1 MIKSLII
8 SLLTIVFC
16 FTSSATVINLDFSNQ
31 VESNN
36 TKDPYGLGPAYT
48 GNTMTFLNVASHNGE
63 TVDAKVSASAF
74 GVYEFAHH
82 LPNYNQTTAA
92 EPNGDIGFI
101 LNATAHGTGG
111 LTYIFQLFEGTG
123 SNSGSF
129 NIPYLAEQIA
139 IMVYD
144 VDGETTQTETFRAF
158 LTDGLLSYQT
168 GTNAASLI
176 ASTDV
181 YGNVLFTGP
190 GQNYS
195 EQNTAGA
202 AILRYSNT
210 SEFTLNFESETFN
223 GSIPNGVFSA
233 MDGDLSMG
241 TDGFLPPVYV
251 FEPPSLLLFFLAS
264 LPIICCQSRK
274 ALWC

>member
-1 MIKSLII
+1 MNKII
-8 SLLTIVFC
+8 TLLLLSITLCSTSFATI
-16 FTSSATVINLDFSNQ
+16 INLDFSNQ
-31 VESNN
+31 VETNN
-36 TKDPYGLGPAYT
+36 TSDPYGLGPGYT
-48 GNTMTFLNVASHNGE
+48 GNTMTFLNVASYEGT
-63 TVDAKVSASAF
+63 TVDARVTATAF

-101 LNATAHGTGG
+101 LNATEYGTGG
-111 LTYIFQLFEGTG
+111 LTYIFELFDGTG
-123 SNSGSF
+123 SDSGSF
-129 NIPYLAEQIA
+129 NIPFIAEQLA

-144 VDGETTQTETFRAF
+144 VDGEASQSETFRAF

-168 GTNAASLI
+168 GTNAASLV

-181 YGNVLFTGP
+181 YGNVLFVGP
-190 GQNYS
+190 GQNFS
-195 EQNTAGA
+195 EQDTTGA
-202 AILRYSNT
+202 AILRYTNT
-210 SEFTLNFESETFN
+210 SQFTLNFESETFY
-223 GSIPNGVFSA
+223 GSLPNGVFSA

-241 TDGFLPPVYV
+241 SDGFSPPVYV
-251 FEPPSLLLFFLAS
+251 FEPPTILLFLLAS